1 MIDLQSIYNS
11 HELPDNCKECSI
23 SKSTSKPFHACMDQ
37 QDLTQSDV
45 LFLSDSYRLDPIE
58 RLAFSEA
65 EVDLITGILENLGGL
80 TWSVSPAVKCPG
92 VKEVDM
98 SPNNM
103 NLCRDYLEETVKAVN
118 PKLIFVCG
126 NLAMKMLIKKSGIS
140 NKRGKQFLYEGYPVV
155 PVFHPLS
162 VITEPR
168 HKFLFEADIKNAI
181 NKYIFKNTV
190 KTQFEYKVLTDIS
203 EMQKELDFLINT
215 DRTISCD
222 IETTGL
228 NFLRDTIMTVAFSE
242 GSRSWVVPID
252 HKEVKWSQKEREIV
266 LSLIRRV
273 LTNPKNKKVF
283 HNAKFDMKFLKRYG
297 VEVCNVWDTKLMH
310 HLIDENAPKSLMDL
324 VKIYFPEELE
334 KF

>member
-11 HELPDNCKECSI
+11 HELPDKCKECTI
-23 SKSTSKPFHACMDQ
+23 SKSTSRPFLACMDQ
-37 QDLTQSDV
+37 QDLTQADV
-45 LFLSDSYRLDPIE
+45 LFLSDSYRFDHIE
-58 RLAFSEA
+58 RMAFSED
-65 EVDLITGILENLGGL
+65 EIDLITSILENLGKF
-80 TWSVSPAVKCPG
+80 TWAVSPSVKCPG

-103 NLCRDYLEETVKAVN
+103 NICRDYLEETVKAVN

-126 NLAMKMLIKKSGIS
+126 NLAMKMLVKKSGIS
-140 NKRGKQFLYEGYPVV
+140 NKRGKQYSYEDYPVI
-155 PVFHPLS
+155 PIFHPLS
-162 VITEPR
+162 VIIEPR

-190 KTQFEYKVLTDIS
+190 KTQFEYKVLTKIP
-203 EMQKELDFLINT
+203 ELQEELDILINT
-215 DRTISCD
+215 DKTISCD

-242 GSRSWVVPID
+242 GSQSWVVPID
-252 HKEVKWSQKEREIV
+252 HKEVKWSQEEREIV

-273 LTNPKNKKVF
+273 LMNPKNKKVF

-297 VEVCNVWDTKLMH
+297 VGVCNVWDTKLMH

>member
-1 MIDLQSIYNS
+1 MPDLQSIYNLY
-11 HELPDNCKECSI
+11 ELPDKCKECTI
-23 SKSTSKPFHACMDQ
+23 SKSTSRPFLACMDQ
-37 QDLTQSDV
+37 KDLTHTDV
-45 LFLSDSYRLDPIE
+45 LFLSDSYRFDHIE
-58 RLAFSEA
+58 RMAFSEG
-65 EVDLITGILENLGGL
+65 EIDLITSILENLGKF
-80 TWSVSPAVKCPG
+80 TWGVSPSVKCPG

-103 NLCRDYLEETVKAVN
+103 NICRDYLKETIQAVN

-140 NKRGKQFLYEGYPVV
+140 NKRGKQFLYEDYPVV
-155 PVFHPLS
+155 PIFHPLS
-162 VITEPR
+162 VIIEPR

-190 KTQFEYKVLTDIS
+190 KTQFDYKVLIDVS
-203 EMQKELDFLINT
+203 EMQEELDLLINT
-215 DRTISCD
+215 DKTISCD

-228 NFLRDTIMTVAFSE
+228 NFLTDKIMTVAFSE

-252 HKEVKWSQKEREIV
+252 HREVKWSQKEREIV
-266 LSLIRRV
+266 LGLIKRV
-273 LTNPKNKKVF
+273 LMNPKNKKVF

>member
-1 MIDLQSIYNS
+1 MTDLQSIYNM
-11 HELPDNCKECSI
+11 HELSDKCKECSI
-23 SKSTSKPFHACMDQ
+23 SKSIGRPFHACMDQ
-37 QDLTQSDV
+37 KDLTQADV

-58 RLAFSEA
+58 RIAFSED
-65 EVDLITGILENLGGL
+65 EIDLITSILENLGSL
-80 TWSVSPAVKCPG
+80 TWAVSPSVKCPG

-98 SPNNM
+98 SPSNM
-103 NLCRDYLEETVKAVN
+103 NICRDYLEETVKAVN

-140 NKRGKQFLYEGYPVV
+140 NKRGKQFLYEDYPVV
-155 PVFHPLS
+155 PIFHPLS
-162 VITEPR
+162 VIIEPR

-190 KTQFEYKVLTDIS
+190 KTQFEYKVLT
-203 EMQKELDFLINT
+203 ELPELQKELDFLINT
-215 DRTISCD
+215 DKTISCD

-252 HKEVKWSQKEREIV
+252 HKEVKWAQEEREIV
-266 LSLIRRV
+266 LSSIRRV
-273 LTNPKNKKVF
+273 LTNPKNRKVF

-297 VEVCNVWDTKLMH
+297 VGVCNVWDTKLMH